1 MDERPDTKA
10 PPKELIRSG
19 GKPSGPA
26 TLISLRGGVL
36 WIGILVTLAVLY
48 YASIVLIPIAMALL
62 LAVAF
67 SGAIEW
73 LEKHGIPP
81 AGGGGIIVIL
91 LVGISFASVYGLAK
105 PLQEWVSRAPQGMQ
119 RVEKHLHW
127 LEKPLHEVQE
137 LQQKAKGLI
146 GGESGGGSEQQAGQP
161 ALQFNLTS
169 KLLHWTTTF
178 IYGLS
183 VTIALLYFLLA
194 TGRDLLRGVVHALPR
209 VGEKE
214 RAVELAFGLQ
224 GLISRYLFTITVI
237 NFALGTLV
245 ALVLWGLGMP
255 DPVLWGAMV
264 AVFNYIPYLGA
275 VASATVISVV
285 AVISLTS
292 FAKALVAIAVLV
304 TLTTAEGQYVTPHVL
319 GRRMEI
325 NPVMIFIAL
334 IVGAWMWGVVGAFI
348 SVPVLACITL
358 VCEEIEPLQPIAGFL
373 RS

>member
-1 MDERPDTKA
+1 MTEDSDLEQHDNA
-10 PPKELIRSG
+10 LVSAS

-26 TLISLRGGVL
+26 TLISLRGGIL
-36 WIGILVTLAVLY
+36 WIGILVTLGVLY
-48 YASIVLIPIAMALL
+48 YASVVLIPIAMALL

-67 SGAIEW
+67 SGTMEW

-81 AGGGGIIVIL
+81 AGGGGIIVLL

-119 RVEKHLHW
+119 RVEQHLHW
-127 LEKPLHEVQE
+127 LEKPLHEVQQ
-137 LQQKAKGLI
+137 LQKKATSLI
-146 GGESGGGSEQQAGQP
+146 GGKSAGQAQAGQP
-161 ALQFNLTS
+161 VLQFNLTS
-169 KLLHWTTTF
+169 KLLGWTMTF

-194 TGRDLLRGVVHALPR
+194 TGRNLLRGVVRALPR
-209 VGEKE
+209 IGEKE

-224 GLISRYLFTITVI
+224 GLISRYLFTITMI

-245 ALVLWGLGMP
+245 ALALWGLGMP

-275 VASATVISVV
+275 VASAAVISVV

-292 FAKALVAIAVLV
+292 FAKALVAIAVIV
-304 TLTTAEGQYVTPHVL
+304 VLTTAEGQYVTPHVL
-319 GRRMEI
+319 GRRMAL

-358 VCEEIEPLQPIAGFL
+358 ACEEIEPLEPIAGFL

>member
-1 MDERPDTKA
+1 MA
-10 PPKELIRSG
+10 QSG
-19 GKPSGPA
+19 TDANNNNPREGGTPSGPA

-36 WIGILVTLAVLY
+36 WIAVLATLAVLY
-48 YASIVLIPIAMALL
+48 YASVVLIPIAMALL

-67 SGAIEW
+67 SGVIEW
-73 LEKHGIPP
+73 LAKRGIPP
-81 AGGGGIIVIL
+81 AAGGGIVVVL
-91 LVGISFASVYGLAK
+91 LVGISFACVYGLAK
-105 PLQEWVSRAPQGMQ
+105 PLQEWVSRAPQGVQ
-119 RVEKHLHW
+119 RVEKHMQW
-127 LEKPLHEVQE
+127 
-137 LQQKAKGLI
+137 LQQPLREVRHLQKSAKELI
-146 GGESGGGSEQQAGQP
+146 GSQGSAGSQQP
-161 ALQFNLTS
+161 TIQFDLTA

-194 TGRDLLRGVVHALPR
+194 TGRNLLRGVVRSLPR
-209 VGEKE
+209 ISEKE

-224 GLISRYLFTITVI
+224 GLISRYLFTITLI
-237 NFALGTLV
+237 NVSLGILV

-264 AVFNYIPYLGA
+264 AIFNYIPYLGA
-275 VASATVISVV
+275 VASATVIAVV
-285 AVISLTS
+285 AVISIAS

-304 TLTTAEGQYVTPHVL
+304 VLTTAEGQYVTPHVL
-319 GRRMEI
+319 GRRMEL

-348 SVPVLACITL
+348 SVPVLASITL
-358 VCEEIEPLQPIAGFL
+358 ACEEIEPLHPIGAFL

>member
-1 MDERPDTKA
+1 MDERPDTEN
-10 PPKELIRSG
+10 PSDNLIPSG

-36 WIGILVTLAVLY
+36 WIGILITLGVLY
-48 YASIVLIPIAMALL
+48 YASVVLIPIAMALL

-67 SGAIEW
+67 SGTIEW
-73 LEKHGIPP
+73 LEKHGVPP
-81 AGGGGIIVIL
+81 AGGGGIIVLL
-91 LVGISFASVYGLAK
+91 LVCISFASVYGLAK

-127 LEKPLHEVQE
+127 LEKPLHEVQQ
-137 LQQKAKGLI
+137 LQKKATGLI
-146 GGESGGGSEQQAGQP
+146 GGGNSQNQQP

-169 KLLHWTTTF
+169 KLLGWTTTF

-183 VTIALLYFLLA
+183 VTIALLYFMLA
-194 TGRDLLRGVVHALPR
+194 TGRGLLLGVVHALPR
-209 VGEKE
+209 VREKE
-214 RAVELAFGLQ
+214 RAVGIAFGLQ

-245 ALVLWGLGMP
+245 ALALWGLGMP

-264 AVFNYIPYLGA
+264 AIFNYIPYLGA
-275 VASATVISVV
+275 VASATVISIV
-285 AVISLTS
+285 AVISLPS
-292 FAKALVAIAVLV
+292 FAKALVAIAVV
-304 TLTTAEGQYVTPHVL
+304 VVLTTAEGQYVTPHVL
-319 GRRMEI
+319 GRRMAL

-348 SVPVLACITL
+348 AVPVLACITL
-358 VCEEIEPLQPIAGFL
+358 ACEEIEPLQPIAGFL